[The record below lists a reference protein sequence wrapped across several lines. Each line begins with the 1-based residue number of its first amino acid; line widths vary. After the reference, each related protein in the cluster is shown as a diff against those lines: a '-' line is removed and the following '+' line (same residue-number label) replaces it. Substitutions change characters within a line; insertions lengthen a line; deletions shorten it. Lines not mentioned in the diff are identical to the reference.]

1 MTRGGALAGV
11 ALPGVLPSA
20 SAVAPFSV
28 TRSTE
33 LTASAQRLGRYALQ
47 WSAILARVTGAYR
60 RPMAIARP
68 STHANVPGLRIPKRP
83 TMCMCLAFRGSF
95 PSPVLVS
102 EVRVLLAG

>member
-1 MTRGGALAGV
+1 
-11 ALPGVLPSA
+11 
-20 SAVAPFSV
+20 
-28 TRSTE
+28 
-33 LTASAQRLGRYALQ
+33 
-47 WSAILARVTGAYR
+47 
-60 RPMAIARP
+60 MAIARP